1 MIDIWRLI
9 TMSEVVLELKNISKV
24 FGKQKVLDNS
34 HLTIR
39 KGDIY

>member
-1 MIDIWRLI
+1 MIDIWRLM
-9 TMSEVVLELKNISKV
+9 TMSEVVLELKIVSKV
-24 FGKQKVLDNS
+24 FGKQKALDYS